1 MRIIKII
8 TNELVVQKQK
18 LEAELERVLNMQD
31 VSIDKKLEKSLKLIN
46 KLSMVNQSFV
56 TWESYQQDKI
66 IQKNNMETL
75 TELETLVTSIKV
87 DAEKFFDKKNKS
99 AGIRARKSSQELKA
113 VLQTLRKEILEE
125 SKK

>member
-31 VSIDKKLEKSLKLIN
+31 VSIEKKLEKSLKLIN

-56 TWESYQQDKI
+56 TWESYQQDKN
-66 IQKNNMETL
+66 K
-75 TELETLVTSIKV
+75 TEE
-87 DAEKFFDKKNKS
+87 
-99 AGIRARKSSQELKA
+99 
-113 VLQTLRKEILEE
+113 
-125 SKK
+125 